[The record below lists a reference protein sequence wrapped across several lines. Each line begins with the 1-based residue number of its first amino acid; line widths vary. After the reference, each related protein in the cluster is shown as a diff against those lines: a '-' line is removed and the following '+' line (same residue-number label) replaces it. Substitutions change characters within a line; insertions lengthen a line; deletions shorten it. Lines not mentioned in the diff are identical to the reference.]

1 MKIIIA
7 ILVLFFTSNQVLAYQ
22 IKHSIS
28 DIEKKLKKEIYFDN
42 CKSVFR
48 VTNPG
53 YMIDREDTYKM
64 SVLIKHN
71 PQNFDINEIIFL
83 DDSRSLKDGIDYS
96 KEEKAKAIFDEFV
109 YQLTM
114 RCGMSYPV
122 SIELYNKYNISE
134 YIFDYELNRNHEMDF
149 QIRLTDKD
157 AEYIF
162 ENKNKIASSKKE
174 IKRLEIY
181 ENFPHNWTLFGT
193 KLYDKIEN
201 LQTIGKFKI
210 YEIKENEKKNDFEF
224 QCVSARTLDDKP
236 LIIDS
241 LTDNRGCIKGNN
253 IDLGLN
259 RYVYGSTSDHH
270 YLIRPDNNNESY
282 SIFIVRYS
290 PLEKRILSITAKTKV
305 TFENDDNCIDIG
317 NQVLDELY
325 EYLISKTNN
334 YLINKKIVGEYLGSH
349 PNRVRVYLSSDQKEL
364 YTDEDKINE
373 LFAVYGFSCEDDEFS
388 NSHFYVWLTDVFR
401 NLKFEKELQMIE
413 ENEKILN
420 EKKLGKDIKEGIL

>member
-7 ILVLFFTSNQVLAYQ
+7 ILVLFFTSNQALAYQ

-53 YMIDREDTYKM
+53 YSIDREDTYKM

-96 KEEKAKAIFDEFV
+96 KEEKAKRIFDEFV

-114 RCGMSYPV
+114 RCSMSYPV

-162 ENKNKIASSKKE
+162 ANKNKIASSKKE

-181 ENFPHNWTLFGT
+181 ENFPHYWTLFGT

-201 LQTIGKFKI
+201 LQIIGKFKI
-210 YEIKENEKKNDFEF
+210 YEIKENEKK
-224 QCVSARTLDDKP
+224 K
-236 LIIDS
+236 
-241 LTDNRGCIKGNN
+241 
-253 IDLGLN
+253 
-259 RYVYGSTSDHH
+259 
-270 YLIRPDNNNESY
+270 
-282 SIFIVRYS
+282 
-290 PLEKRILSITAKTKV
+290 
-305 TFENDDNCIDIG
+305 
-317 NQVLDELY
+317 
-325 EYLISKTNN
+325 
-334 YLINKKIVGEYLGSH
+334 
-349 PNRVRVYLSSDQKEL
+349 
-364 YTDEDKINE
+364 
-373 LFAVYGFSCEDDEFS
+373 
-388 NSHFYVWLTDVFR
+388 
-401 NLKFEKELQMIE
+401 
-413 ENEKILN
+413 
-420 EKKLGKDIKEGIL
+420 